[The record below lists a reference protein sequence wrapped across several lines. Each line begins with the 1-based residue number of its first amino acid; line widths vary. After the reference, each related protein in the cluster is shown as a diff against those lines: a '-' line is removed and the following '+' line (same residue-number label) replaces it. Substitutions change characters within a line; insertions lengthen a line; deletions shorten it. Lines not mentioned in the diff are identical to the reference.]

1 MNDVTMYTVFY
12 QTMPNSTYSTP
23 TSTPTLKPT
32 TC

>member
-23 TSTPTLKPT
+23 TLNQPT
-32 TC
+32 C